1 MVEVVCSTVIDAPLE
16 TVWAVLR
23 DFAEAGPIPGSN
35 LAGTLEGGRTAAT
48 VGATRAAATQG
59 SAALRE
65 RLIDLDDRKHT
76 LKTCLVDTPLPLYGY
91 VAHQSLRRVT
101 DGDRTFWQW
110 RASFATDPQRRDDFA
125 ARIAEDV
132 MAAGFAS
139 VRARVGRTR
148 GTGSEPA
155 VMRVARATTAAT
167 AAAPGPLEAAIVQVS
182 RHGGPEVLENARANV
197 LPPGPGQ
204 VRVRHSAIGINYIDV
219 YCRTGAYP
227 LLTPPGVPG
236 MEAAGIVVDVGE
248 DVVGLLPG
256 DRVAYAAPP
265 VGAYASLRN
274 IAADALVLVPPSI
287 DDETAAAAML
297 KGLSAEYLLHRV
309 HRVREG
315 DRVLVH
321 SAAGGVGLLLCQ
333 WAKKLGAVVVGTVS
347 SADKARLARD
357 HGCDYPIVSR
367 GTGFLKAV
375 QDATKGKG
383 CDVVYD
389 GIGKAS
395 FLESFEALAMRGHL
409 VSYGQASGAVDP
421 VDPAIFSRKSAS
433 LTRPVLFHYTADPET
448 LRAMAAN
455 LFAAIDAGLRAAPRQ
470 RYALSQAAQ
479 AHRDLEGRRTVGASI
494 LVP

>member
-23 DFAEAGPIPGSN
+23 DFAEAGPISGSN

-59 SAALRE
+59 GAALRE

-167 AAAPGPLEAAIVQVS
+167 ATASGPLEAAIVQVS

-248 DVVGLLPG
+248 GVVGFLPG

-274 IAADALVLVPPSI
+274 IAADTLVLVPPSI

-347 SADKARLARD
+347 STDKAKLARD

-375 QDATKGKG
+375 QDATKGRG

-389 GIGKAS
+389 
-395 FLESFEALAMRGHL
+395 
-409 VSYGQASGAVDP
+409 
-421 VDPAIFSRKSAS
+421 
-433 LTRPVLFHYTADPET
+433 
-448 LRAMAAN
+448 
-455 LFAAIDAGLRAAPRQ
+455 
-470 RYALSQAAQ
+470 
-479 AHRDLEGRRTVGASI
+479 
-494 LVP
+494 